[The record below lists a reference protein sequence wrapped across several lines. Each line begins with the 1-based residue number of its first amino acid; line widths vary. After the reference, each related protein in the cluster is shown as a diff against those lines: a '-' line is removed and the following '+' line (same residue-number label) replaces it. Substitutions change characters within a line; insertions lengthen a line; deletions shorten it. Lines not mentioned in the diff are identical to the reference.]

1 MHSTLRKTPLRAQA
15 SLWWQEL
22 SVFPWRQMAGVLAQ
36 NFRDARL
43 GVSASSL
50 TFTTVLAL
58 VPLFAVGLA
67 VFAAFPLFGQFQDSI
82 QRWLIDSLVP
92 ESIARQVLSYLTQFS
107 RKASR
112 LGTVGLVIL
121 LMSAVFLMVT
131 IERTLGQI
139 WGLQRQRP
147 LPQRVLLYWSA
158 ITLGPLFLGTS
169 LAITSYVVSASRDVV
184 DVLPGSIRWLLD
196 SFEFVLLTACVSGL
210 YFYVPYTRVRWR
222 HAITAGFLVAGALE
236 LAKKLMAVY
245 LLQVPTYSLIYG
257 AFAAVPIL
265 LVWIYVTWLVVL
277 LGAVLAASL
286 PELGRPVWRKPEGAG
301 WAFRLALEVLAEL
314 QAAKATN
321 QRGCSTDE
329 LAARLRV
336 EMGELRAVLAVL
348 QGLDWVGRL
357 TEQNDQGQARQ
368 VLLVDPALASVAPLA
383 DRLLVL
389 RASPTDPV
397 WQHTGLDQIRLA
409 QLLPAP
415 VPATVPATVPVP
427 APQA

>member
-1 MHSTLRKTPLRAQA
+1 MQSPLSMATWRAQI

-22 SVFPWRQMAGVLAQ
+22 SVFPWRQMASLLIDR
-36 NFRDARL
+36 FRDARL

-67 VFAAFPLFGQFQDSI
+67 VFAAFPVFGKFQDTI
-82 QRWLIDSLVP
+82 QRWLIESLVP

-112 LGTVGLVIL
+112 LGSVGLVAV

-158 ITLGPLFLGTS
+158 ITLGPLFLGAS
-169 LAITSYVVSASRDVV
+169 LAITSYVVTASSDVV
-184 DVLPGSIRWLLD
+184 NVLPGSIRWLLD
-196 SFEFVLLTACVSGL
+196 SFEFLLLIACVSGL
-210 YFYVPYTRVRWR
+210 YFYVPFTRVRWR

-236 LAKKLMAVY
+236 LAKKGMAIY

-257 AFAAVPIL
+257 AFAALPIL
-265 LVWIYVTWLVVL
+265 LVWIYVTWLLVL

-286 PELGRPVWRKPEGAG
+286 PELGRQELRKPEGAG
-301 WAFRLALEVLAEL
+301 WTFRLALEVLGEL
-314 QAAKATN
+314 NAAKASDR
-321 QRGCSTDE
+321 RGLSTDE
-329 LAARLRV
+329 LAMRLRV
-336 EMGELRAVLAVL
+336 ELSELRQVLEVL
-348 QGLDWVGRL
+348 RCLDWVGRL

-368 VLLVDPALASVAPLA
+368 VLLVDPALATVAPLA

-389 RASPTDPV
+389 RDSAADPI
-397 WQHTGLDQIRLA
+397 WQQTGLDQIRLV
-409 QLLPAP
+409 QMLPG
-415 VPATVPATVPVP
+415 
-427 APQA
+427 

>member
-1 MHSTLRKTPLRAQA
+1 MQSSLSTSTWRAQV
-15 SLWWQEL
+15 SLWWQDL
-22 SVFPWRQMAGVLAQ
+22 SDFPWRQMARLLAER
-36 NFRDARL
+36 FRDARL

-67 VFAAFPLFGQFQDSI
+67 VFAAFPMFGKFQDTI
-82 QRWLIDSLVP
+82 QRWLIESLVP

-112 LGTVGLVIL
+112 LGSVGLVAV

-147 LPQRVLLYWSA
+147 LAQRVLLYWSS
-158 ITLGPLFLGTS
+158 ITLGPLFLGAS
-169 LAITSYVVSASRDVV
+169 LAITSYVVTASSDVV
-184 DVLPGSIRWLLD
+184 NVLPGSIRWLLD
-196 SFEFVLLTACVSGL
+196 SFEFLLLIACVSGL

-236 LAKKLMAVY
+236 LAKKGMAFY

-257 AFAAVPIL
+257 AFAALPIL
-265 LVWIYVTWLVVL
+265 LVWIYVTWLLVL

-286 PELGRPVWRKPEGAG
+286 PELGWQELRKPEGAG
-301 WAFRLALEVLAEL
+301 WTFRLALEVLGEL
-314 QAAKATN
+314 NTAKASDR
-321 QRGCSTDE
+321 RGLSTDE
-329 LAARLRV
+329 LAMRLRV
-336 EMGELRAVLAVL
+336 ETSELRQVLEVL
-348 QGLDWVGRL
+348 RSLDWVGRL

-368 VLLVDPALASVAPLA
+368 VLLVDPALATVAPLA

-389 RASPTDPV
+389 RGSAADPI
-397 WQHTGLDQIRLA
+397 WQQTRLDQIRLV
-409 QLLPAP
+409 QMLP
-415 VPATVPATVPVP
+415 V
-427 APQA
+427 

>member
-1 MHSTLRKTPLRAQA
+1 MYSSLSKTTLRAHA
-15 SLWWQEL
+15 ALWWQEM
-22 SVFPWRQMAGVLAQ
+22 SVFPWRQMAGVLAER
-36 NFRDARL
+36 FRDARL

-58 VPLFAVGLA
+58 VPLFAVVLA
-67 VFAAFPLFGQFQDSI
+67 VFAAFPVFGQFQDTI
-82 QRWLIDSLVP
+82 QRWLIESLVP

-112 LGTVGLVIL
+112 LGSVGLVVV

-147 LPQRVLLYWSA
+147 LAQRVLLYWSS
-158 ITLGPLFLGTS
+158 ITLGPLFLGAS
-169 LAITSYVVSASRDVV
+169 LAITSYVVTASRDVV

-222 HAITAGFLVAGALE
+222 HAITAGLFVAGALE
-236 LAKKLMAVY
+236 LAKKLMALY

-257 AFAAVPIL
+257 AFAALPIL
-265 LVWIYVTWLVVL
+265 LVWIYVTWLLVL

-286 PELGRPVWRKPEGAG
+286 PELGRPSWRKPDGAG
-301 WAFRLALEVLAEL
+301 WSFRLALEVLGEL
-314 QAAKATN
+314 NAAK
-321 QRGCSTDE
+321 QSELRGLSTDE
-329 LAARLRV
+329 LATRLRV
-336 EMGELRAVLAVL
+336 ELSELRPVLEVL
-348 QGLDWVGRL
+348 QSLDWVGRL
-357 TEQNDQGQARQ
+357 TEQSDLGQARQ
-368 VLLVDPALASVAPLA
+368 VLLVDPAAATVAPLA

-389 RASPTDPV
+389 RGGASDPV
-397 WQHTGLDQIRLA
+397 WLQTGLDQIRLL
-409 QLLPAP
+409 QLLPAGR
-415 VPATVPATVPVP
+415 A
-427 APQA
+427 

>member
-1 MHSTLRKTPLRAQA
+1 MQSSLSMSTWRAQV
-15 SLWWQEL
+15 SLWWHDL
-22 SVFPWRQMAGVLAQ
+22 SDFPWRQMARRLTDR
-36 NFRDARL
+36 FRDARL

-67 VFAAFPLFGQFQDSI
+67 VFAAFPVFGKFQDTI
-82 QRWLIDSLVP
+82 QRWLIESLVP

-112 LGTVGLVIL
+112 LGSVGLVAV

-147 LPQRVLLYWSA
+147 FAQRVLLYWSS
-158 ITLGPLFLGTS
+158 ITLGPLFLGAS
-169 LAITSYVVSASRDVV
+169 LAITSYVVTASSDVV
-184 DVLPGSIRWLLD
+184 NVLPGSVRWLLD
-196 SFEFVLLTACVSGL
+196 SFEFLLLIACVSGL

-222 HAITAGFLVAGALE
+222 HAITAGFFVAGALE
-236 LAKKLMAVY
+236 LAKKAMAFY

-257 AFAAVPIL
+257 AFAALPIL
-265 LVWIYVTWLVVL
+265 LVWIYVTWLLVL

-286 PELGRPVWRKPEGAG
+286 PELGRQELRKPEGAG
-301 WAFRLALEVLAEL
+301 WTFRLALEVLGEL
-314 QAAKATN
+314 NSAKASDR
-321 QRGCSTDE
+321 RGLSTDE
-329 LAARLRV
+329 LATRLRV
-336 EMGELRAVLAVL
+336 ETSELRQVLEVL
-348 QGLDWVGRL
+348 RSLDWVGRL

-368 VLLVDPALASVAPLA
+368 VLLVDPELATVAPLA

-389 RASPTDPV
+389 RVSATDPI
-397 WQHTGLDQIRLA
+397 WQQSRLDQIRLVHM
-409 QLLPAP
+409 LPG
-415 VPATVPATVPVP
+415 
-427 APQA
+427 

>member
-1 MHSTLRKTPLRAQA
+1 MQSTLFKTGLSEHTR
-15 SLWWQEL
+15 LWWQEL
-22 SVFPWRQMAGVLAQ
+22 LEFPWRQMGVVLAER
-36 NFRDARL
+36 FRDARL

-58 VPLFAVGLA
+58 VPLFALGLA
-67 VFAAFPLFGQFQDSI
+67 VFSAFPVFGKFQDTI
-82 QRWLIDSLVP
+82 QRWLIESLVP

-112 LGTVGLVIL
+112 LGSVGLVAV

-147 LPQRVLLYWSA
+147 LAQRVLLYWSS
-158 ITLGPLFLGTS
+158 ITLGPLFLGAS
-169 LAITSYVVSASRDVV
+169 LAITSYVVTASSGVV
-184 DVLPGSIRWLLD
+184 NVLPGSIRWLLD
-196 SFEFVLLTACVSGL
+196 SFEFLLLTACVSGL

-236 LAKKLMAVY
+236 LAKKGMAIY

-257 AFAAVPIL
+257 AFAALPIL
-265 LVWIYVTWLVVL
+265 LIWIYVTWLLVL

-286 PELGRPVWRKPEGAG
+286 PELGRQEWRKPEGAG
-301 WAFRLALEVLAEL
+301 WTFRLALEVLGEL
-314 QAAKATN
+314 NTAKASDR
-321 QRGCSTDE
+321 RGLSTDE
-329 LAARLRV
+329 LAMRLRV
-336 EMGELRAVLAVL
+336 ETSELRQMLEVLRS
-348 QGLDWVGRL
+348 LDWVGRL

-368 VLLVDPALASVAPLA
+368 VLLIDPTLVTVAPLA

-389 RASPTDPV
+389 RGSAADPI
-397 WQHTGLDQIRLA
+397 WQQTRLDQIRLV
-409 QLLPAP
+409 QMLP
-415 VPATVPATVPVP
+415 V
-427 APQA
+427 

>member
-1 MHSTLRKTPLRAQA
+1 
-15 SLWWQEL
+15 
-22 SVFPWRQMAGVLAQ
+22 MAGVLAER
-36 NFRDARL
+36 FRDARL

-67 VFAAFPLFGQFQDSI
+67 VFAAFPVFGKFQDTI
-82 QRWLIDSLVP
+82 QRWLIESLVP

-112 LGTVGLVIL
+112 LGSVGLVAV

-147 LPQRVLLYWSA
+147 FAQRVLLYWSA
-158 ITLGPLFLGTS
+158 ITLGPLFLGAS
-169 LAITSYVVSASRDVV
+169 LAITSYVVTASRDVV

-210 YFYVPYTRVRWR
+210 YFYVPYTRIRWR

-236 LAKKLMAVY
+236 LAKKAMAIY

-257 AFAAVPIL
+257 AFAALPIL
-265 LVWIYVTWLVVL
+265 LVWIYVTWLLVL

-286 PELGRPVWRKPEGAG
+286 PELGRQEWRKPEGAG
-301 WAFRLALEVLAEL
+301 WSFRLALEVLAEL
-314 QAAKATN
+314 NAAKASE
-321 QRGCSTDE
+321 QRGLSTDE
-329 LAARLRV
+329 MAVRLRV
-336 EMGELRAVLAVL
+336 ELSELRQVLEVL
-348 QGLDWVGRL
+348 QSLDWVGRL

-368 VLLVDPALASVAPLA
+368 VLLIDPAQVSVAPLA

-389 RASPTDPV
+389 RSSGVDPV
-397 WQHTGLDQIRLA
+397 WTQTGLDQIRVA
-409 QLLPAP
+409 QLLP
-415 VPATVPATVPVP
+415 VPAA
-427 APQA
+427 

>member
-1 MHSTLRKTPLRAQA
+1 MYSSLSKTTLRAHA
-15 SLWWQEL
+15 ALWWQEM
-22 SVFPWRQMAGVLAQ
+22 SVFPWRQMAGVLAER
-36 NFRDARL
+36 FRDARL

-67 VFAAFPLFGQFQDSI
+67 VFAAFPVFGQFQDTI
-82 QRWLIDSLVP
+82 QRWLIESLVP

-112 LGTVGLVIL
+112 LGSVGLVVV

-147 LPQRVLLYWSA
+147 LAQRVLLYWSS
-158 ITLGPLFLGTS
+158 ITLGPLFLGAS
-169 LAITSYVVSASRDVV
+169 LAITSYVVTASRDVV

-222 HAITAGFLVAGALE
+222 HAITAGLFVAGALE
-236 LAKKLMAVY
+236 LAKKLMALY

-257 AFAAVPIL
+257 AFAALPIL
-265 LVWIYVTWLVVL
+265 LVWIYVTWLLVL

-286 PELGRPVWRKPEGAG
+286 PELGRPSWRKPDGAG
-301 WAFRLALEVLAEL
+301 WSFRLALEVLGEL
-314 QAAKATN
+314 NAAK
-321 QRGCSTDE
+321 QSELRGLSTDE
-329 LAARLRV
+329 LAVRLRV
-336 EMGELRAVLAVL
+336 ESSEVRPVLEVL
-348 QGLDWVGRL
+348 QSLDWVGRL
-357 TEQNDQGQARQ
+357 TEQSDLGQARQ
-368 VLLVDPALASVAPLA
+368 VLLVDPAVATAAPLA

-389 RASPTDPV
+389 RGGASDPV
-397 WQHTGLDQIRLA
+397 WLQTGLDQIRLL
-409 QLLPAP
+409 QLLPAGR
-415 VPATVPATVPVP
+415 A
-427 APQA
+427 

>member
-1 MHSTLRKTPLRAQA
+1 
-15 SLWWQEL
+15 
-22 SVFPWRQMAGVLAQ
+22 MARRLTDR
-36 NFRDARL
+36 FRDARL

-67 VFAAFPLFGQFQDSI
+67 VFAAFPLFGKFQDTI
-82 QRWLIDSLVP
+82 QRWLIESLVP

-112 LGTVGLVIL
+112 LGSVGLVAV

-147 LPQRVLLYWSA
+147 FAQRVLLYWSS
-158 ITLGPLFLGTS
+158 ITLGPLFLGAS
-169 LAITSYVVSASRDVV
+169 LAITSYVVSASSDVV
-184 DVLPGSIRWLLD
+184 NVLPGSIRWLLD
-196 SFEFVLLTACVSGL
+196 SFEFLLLIACVSGL

-222 HAITAGFLVAGALE
+222 HAITAGFFVAGALE
-236 LAKKLMAVY
+236 LAKKAMAFY

-257 AFAAVPIL
+257 AFAALPIL
-265 LVWIYVTWLVVL
+265 LVWIYVTWLLVL

-286 PELGRPVWRKPEGAG
+286 PELGRQELRKPEGAG
-301 WAFRLALEVLAEL
+301 WTFRLALEVLGEL
-314 QAAKATN
+314 NSAKASDR
-321 QRGCSTDE
+321 RGLSTDE
-329 LAARLRV
+329 LATRMRV
-336 EMGELRAVLAVL
+336 ETSELRQVLEVL
-348 QGLDWVGRL
+348 RSLDWVGRL

-368 VLLVDPALASVAPLA
+368 VLLVDPALATVAPLA

-389 RASPTDPV
+389 RGSAADPI
-397 WQHTGLDQIRLA
+397 WQHTGLDQIRLV
-409 QLLPAP
+409 QLLPK
-415 VPATVPATVPVP
+415 
-427 APQA
+427 

>member
-1 MHSTLRKTPLRAQA
+1 
-15 SLWWQEL
+15 
-22 SVFPWRQMAGVLAQ
+22 MAGVLAER
-36 NFRDARL
+36 FRDARL

-67 VFAAFPLFGQFQDSI
+67 VFAAFPVFGKFQDTI
-82 QRWLIDSLVP
+82 QRWLIESLVP

-112 LGTVGLVIL
+112 LGSAGLVAVL
-121 LMSAVFLMVT
+121 LSAVFLMVT

-139 WGLQRQRP
+139 WGLRRQRP

-158 ITLGPLFLGTS
+158 ITLGPLLLGAS

-196 SFEFVLLTACVSGL
+196 SFEFLLLTACVSGL

-222 HAITAGFLVAGALE
+222 HAFTAGFLAAGALE

-257 AFAAVPIL
+257 AFAALPIL
-265 LVWIYVTWLVVL
+265 LVWIYVTWLLVL

-286 PELGRPVWRKPEGAG
+286 PQLGRQEWRKPEGAG
-301 WAFRLALEVLAEL
+301 WGFRLALEILAEL
-314 QAAKATN
+314 NAAKASD
-321 QRGCSTDE
+321 QRGWSTDD
-329 LAARLRV
+329 LALRLRV
-336 EMGELRAVLAVL
+336 EPGELRQVLEVL
-348 QGLDWVGRL
+348 QNLDWVGRL
-357 TEQNDQGQARQ
+357 TEQNAQGQARQ
-368 VLLVDPALASVAPLA
+368 VLLIDPAQAAVAPLA

-389 RASPTDPV
+389 RGAGADPL
-397 WQHTGLDQIRLA
+397 WLQTGLDQIRVA
-409 QLLPAP
+409 QILPEVHLKP
-415 VPATVPATVPVP
+415 
-427 APQA
+427 